1 MRKKNRNARKIRK
14 NIVFYVILIAVL
26 AVLVFPMIMMLSVS
40 LKETSETIGYPPII
54 IPRSFTL
61 KHFADIFNES
71 IFPFMKYFKNSMY
84 IALITSVLVV
94 FLGILGGYALARLRF
109 KGKNVM
115 TEMFFF
121 VYMFSGILLIVPLY
135 KMLASIGLRNTREAV
150 IICMI
155 IQTLPTA
162 IYMTRSY
169 FETVPYELEEAG
181 RVDGL
186 SRMGIIFRIMTPLSI
201 PGLISVFV
209 YAFMIAWNDVLFAS
223 IFLDSPDKLTIT
235 IGLNSLF
242 NTPDYIWGRMMAA
255 SLVTSLPIVI
265 MYAFSQNLIK
275 SGATE
280 GGVKG

>member
-40 LKETSETIGYPPII
+40 LKETSETIGYPPTI

-61 KHFADIFNES
+61 NLFADIFNES

>member
-40 LKETSETIGYPPII
+40 LKETSETIGYPPTI

-61 KHFADIFNES
+61 KHFADIFNEH

>member
-1 MRKKNRNARKIRK
+1 MRKRNRNARKIRK

-26 AVLVFPMIMMLSVS
+26 AVLVFPMIMMLSIS
-40 LKETSETIGYPPII
+40 LKETSETIGYPPTI

-201 PGLISVFV
+201 SGLISVFV

>member
-1 MRKKNRNARKIRK
+1 MKKNKSKRNVRK
-14 NIVFYVILIAVL
+14 NMVFYPVLLVILVIL
-26 AVLVFPMIMMLSVS
+26 LFPLVIMLSVAV
-40 LKETSETIGYPPII
+40 KETSEAIGFPPTI
-54 IPRSFTL
+54 IPKNFTL
-61 KHFADIFNES
+61 EHFKDIFNVN
-71 IFPFMKYFKNSMY
+71 IFPFVKYSGNSLV
-84 IALITSVLVV
+84 IALSTSVFVV
-94 FLGILGGYALARLRF
+94 FLGILGGYALARLKF
-109 KGKNVM
+109 KGRSFIN
-115 TEMFFF
+115 EMFFF

-135 KMLASIGLRNTREAV
+135 KMLAGIGLRNTQMAV

-155 IQTLPTA
+155 VQTLPTA

-186 SRMGIIFRIMTPLSI
+186 SRMGIIFRIIVPLSVS
-201 PGLISVFV
+201 GLISVFV

-223 IFLDSPDKLTIT
+223 IFLDSPDNMTIT

-255 SLVTSLPIVI
+255 SLVSSLPIVI

-275 SGATE
+275 GGRTE

>member
-40 LKETSETIGYPPII
+40 LKETSETIGYPPTI

-242 NTPDYIWGRMMAA
+242 NTPDYIWGIMMAA

>member
-1 MRKKNRNARKIRK
+1 MKKKNRNARKIRK

-40 LKETSETIGYPPII
+40 LKETSETIGYPPTI

-94 FLGILGGYALARLRF
+94 FLGIIGGYALARLRF

>member
-1 MRKKNRNARKIRK
+1 MKKKNRNARKIRK

-40 LKETSETIGYPPII
+40 LKETSETIGYPPTI

-84 IALITSVLVV
+84 IALIISVLVV

>member
-40 LKETSETIGYPPII
+40 LKETSETIGYPPTI

-84 IALITSVLVV
+84 IALIISVLVV

>member
-1 MRKKNRNARKIRK
+1 VRKKNRNARKIRK

-40 LKETSETIGYPPII
+40 LKETSETIGYPPTI

-71 IFPFMKYFKNSMY
+71 IFPFMKYLKNSMY

>member
-1 MRKKNRNARKIRK
+1 VRKKNRNARKIRK

-40 LKETSETIGYPPII
+40 LKETSETIGYPPTI

-223 IFLDSPDKLTIT
+223 MFLDSPDKLTIT

>member
-40 LKETSETIGYPPII
+40 LKETSETIGYPPTI

-135 KMLASIGLRNTREAV
+135 KMLTSIGLRNTREAV

>member
-1 MRKKNRNARKIRK
+1 MKKKNRNARKIRK

-40 LKETSETIGYPPII
+40 LKETSETIGYPPTI

-186 SRMGIIFRIMTPLSI
+186 LRMGIIFRIMTPLSI

>member
-1 MRKKNRNARKIRK
+1 MRKKNRTARKIRK

-40 LKETSETIGYPPII
+40 LKETSETIGYPPTI

>member
-40 LKETSETIGYPPII
+40 LKETSETIGYPPTI

-201 PGLISVFV
+201 PGPISVFV

-275 SGATE
+275 SGTTE

>member
-40 LKETSETIGYPPII
+40 LKETSETIGYPPTI

-61 KHFADIFNES
+61 KHFADTFNES

-186 SRMGIIFRIMTPLSI
+186 SRMGIMFRIMTPLSI

>member
-14 NIVFYVILIAVL
+14 NIVYYVILIAVL

-40 LKETSETIGYPPII
+40 LKETSETIGYPPTI